1 MGHLVNVSLPTT
13 ICLTLVYSSTV
24 RAKLFLPLH
33 RSHLAQHSFRHEVWE
48 AERNTLQ
55 QLVGRKGHGELPLAA
70 GWVWGEQED
79 KSTVGCEFVRG
90 SPNIT
95 TAPCAHQH
103 MDSSLCHSPAQLNQE
118 G

>member
-33 RSHLAQHSFRHEVWE
+33 RSHLAQHSFRHEVRE

-70 GWVWGEQED
+70 GWVWGIRKIRAQWG
-79 KSTVGCEFVRG
+79 V
-90 SPNIT
+90 
-95 TAPCAHQH
+95 
-103 MDSSLCHSPAQLNQE
+103 SLSE
-118 G
+118 GLLT

>member
-1 MGHLVNVSLPTT
+1 MVSFP
-13 ICLTLVYSSTV
+13 
-24 RAKLFLPLH
+24 
-33 RSHLAQHSFRHEVWE
+33 W
-48 AERNTLQ
+48 LQ
-55 QLVGRKGHGELPLAA
+55 VGVGD
-70 GWVWGEQED
+70 QED